1 MVARHDRQQY
11 IPFIK
16 PLLNGLRSARDT
28 SSRHRYASDPGS
40 RIPAETLALAP
51 DAHALRWGF
60 DMSDG
65 REVINI
71 AGNLQATNTS
81 GYTIRISAIRLVKPN
96 KAEVLTRVVT
106 VEDAESG
113 AYSAENMIPPR
124 RIGKVSFF
132 IAVKPVTAAP
142 GEVLEADIGVLDQ
155 FANEHTLRGLQFE
168 FAGPH
173 LLLHSPS
180 TQPVALS

>member
-1 MVARHDRQQY
+1 MVTRHDRQQY

-40 RIPAETLALAP
+40 RIPAETLALAA

-65 REVINI
+65 KEVINI

-155 FANEHTLRGLQFE
+155 FANEHTLRELQFE